1 VLIRDLAL
9 RLVLAASVL
18 LVLLG
23 TSQAQEA
30 PPGSPASTIK
40 VEVRQVLVPVVVTD
54 RRGHHVT
61 GLKASDFQVFEGGVA
76 QQVVAFS
83 TEREGLTAPSPSPP
97 VATAPSPAREPSAPA
112 SAPAPTVR
120 RTYLIC
126 LDTLNS
132 AFGNFPQVRG
142 ALRKLFK
149 QERSADSQYALL
161 ALGRQPLV
169 IQNLT
174 LDPALM
180 LAAIGS
186 KELTKAIQQSE
197 SSNLAQK
204 ESQLSSLLADYCQ
217 KCSCAGTQLPTSQT
231 SGGTDQ
237 ICSGKWQK
245 IEMWA
250 GSASQER
257 NNLTRSFLRDL
268 RGMVEQLAR
277 LPGKRTLI
285 LVSDGFN
292 LRPGR
297 DLFGMMA
304 AYSQDPGVLLH
315 NPVEHLGQELQEV
328 VRLAT
333 AHDVTFYTL
342 DSRGLYTSPAG
353 GYDASGEYQ
362 MTRITVILPEIQ
374 QEKETLAIENQAAM
388 AELAGS
394 TGGVFFH
401 NSNDLFKG
409 MQQSFADGREYYLLA
424 YAPTNQAANGK
435 YREIKVQTK
444 GKDWLVRAKRGYW
457 APTK

>member
-1 VLIRDLAL
+1 
-9 RLVLAASVL
+9 
-18 LVLLG
+18 
-23 TSQAQEA
+23 
-30 PPGSPASTIK
+30 
-40 VEVRQVLVPVVVTD
+40 
-54 RRGHHVT
+54 
-61 GLKASDFQVFEGGVA
+61 
-76 QQVVAFS
+76 
-83 TEREGLTAPSPSPP
+83 
-97 VATAPSPAREPSAPA
+97 
-112 SAPAPTVR
+112 
-120 RTYLIC
+120 
-126 LDTLNS
+126 
-132 AFGNFPQVRG
+132 
-142 ALRKLFK
+142 
-149 QERSADSQYALL
+149 
-161 ALGRQPLV
+161 
-169 IQNLT
+169 
-174 LDPALM
+174 
-180 LAAIGS
+180 
-186 KELTKAIQQSE
+186 
-197 SSNLAQK
+197 
-204 ESQLSSLLADYCQ
+204 
-217 KCSCAGTQLPTSQT
+217 
-231 SGGTDQ
+231 
-237 ICSGKWQK
+237 
-245 IEMWA
+245 
-250 GSASQER
+250 
-257 NNLTRSFLRDL
+257 
-268 RGMVEQLAR
+268 
-277 LPGKRTLI
+277 